1 VVKLEKEDKTQ
12 FTLKHA
18 ELLFRTIAEIGVE
31 KYAPNIK
38 VLAKVKEKM
47 IEEEENK

>member
-1 VVKLEKEDKTQ
+1 MKLEKEDKTQ

>member
-1 VVKLEKEDKTQ
+1 VNLENKEDKTQ

-18 ELLFRTIAEIGVE
+18 QLLFQTIADIGAE

-38 VLAKVKEKM
+38 VIAKVKEK
-47 IEEEENK
+47 